1 MLVFENKQKRFI
13 TRSIFEHLYD
23 ELKVTL
29 WNLIDVQLNE
39 NLELDYLQVFEL
51 KIVGQK
57 QQIIHREL
65 FTERERKYMISLQQ
79 AKPNKATVWCLDDGV
94 NTIMLYPANY
104 YEGLYC
110 VPKLQ

>member
-39 NLELDYLQVFEL
+39 NVELDYLQVFEL
-51 KIVGQK
+51 KIIGQK
-57 QQIIHREL
+57 QQIIHRQEVP
-65 FTERERKYMISLQQ
+65 ERERTYMISLHQ
-79 AKPNKATVWCLDDGV
+79 AKPSKATVWCLADGE
-94 NTIMLYPANY
+94 NQMMLDPQDY
-104 YEGLYC
+104 
-110 VPKLQ
+110 

>member
-57 QQIIHREL
+57 QQIIHRQEVP
-65 FTERERKYMISLQQ
+65 ERERTYMISLQQ
-79 AKPNKATVWCLDDGV
+79 AKPIKATVWCLDDGE
-94 NTIMLYPANY
+94 NQMMLYPEDY
-104 YEGLYC
+104 
-110 VPKLQ
+110 

>member
-57 QQIIHREL
+57 QQIIHRQEVP
-65 FTERERKYMISLQQ
+65 ERERTYMISLQQ
-79 AKPNKATVWCLDDGV
+79 AKPIKATRSEERRVGKECRARMARKQDTQTG
-94 NTIMLYPANY
+94 
-104 YEGLYC
+104 
-110 VPKLQ
+110 

>member
-39 NLELDYLQVFEL
+39 NLELDYLQVFAL

-57 QQIIHREL
+57 QQIIQRQEDH
-65 FTERERKYMISLQQ
+65 ERERTYKISLQQ
-79 AKPNKATVWCLDDGV
+79 AIPINATVGCLDDGE
-94 NTIMLYPANY
+94 NQMKLYSEDY
-104 YEGLYC
+104 
-110 VPKLQ
+110 